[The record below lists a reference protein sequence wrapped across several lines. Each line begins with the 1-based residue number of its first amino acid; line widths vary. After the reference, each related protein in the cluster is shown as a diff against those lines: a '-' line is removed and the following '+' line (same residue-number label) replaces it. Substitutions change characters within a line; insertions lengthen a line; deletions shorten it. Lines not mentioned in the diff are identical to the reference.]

1 MAKFDLAN
9 AYRKI
14 AIYPHELSLPWEQV
28 AWAIFRGN
36 GAPLW
41 GQRRSSLSV

>member
-41 GQRRSSLSV
+41 GQLGSSSV